1 MTQAQ
6 ILQAQIMSDFF
17 SRLVNPFS
25 IYTDKELMRL
35 YHIAIETR
43 DGKNIKA
50 IRNEMSRRNRE
61 L

>member
-17 SRLVNPFS
+17 EKLSWA
-25 IYTDKELMRL
+25 L
-35 YHIAIETR
+35 YSDQEIMKMYRIAVDTQ

-50 IRNEMSRRNRE
+50 LRNEMSRRNRE
-61 L
+61 I